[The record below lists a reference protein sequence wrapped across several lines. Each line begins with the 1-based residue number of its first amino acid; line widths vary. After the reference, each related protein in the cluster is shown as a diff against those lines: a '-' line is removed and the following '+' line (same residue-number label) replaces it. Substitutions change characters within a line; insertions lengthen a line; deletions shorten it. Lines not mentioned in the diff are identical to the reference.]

1 MSFNGNLQ
9 PASDEGTDLTTKGD
23 IHGYSTDNVRGPVGT
38 NDHVL
43 TADSTNSFGIAYKD
57 VGTLSGSKQSFIVAA
72 SDETTDLTTGDDKV
86 QFRMPFA
93 FTVTEV
99 RASVNTAPT
108 GAAISVQIQESGSD
122 ILSTPITIDVS
133 ETTSETAA
141 TPPVISDSSLA
152 DNAIIAIDL
161 DAVGSTVAGTG
172 LKIAI
177 IGNRT

>member
-1 MSFNGNLQ
+1 
-9 PASDEGTDLTTKGD
+9 
-23 IHGYSTDNVRGPVGT
+23 
-38 NDHVL
+38 
-43 TADSTNSFGIAYKD
+43 
-57 VGTLSGSKQSFIVAA
+57 
-72 SDETTDLTTGDDKV
+72 
-86 QFRMPFA
+86 MPFA